1 MTRAVMLVVLLW
13 DRVDAVVEGREW
25 RAESDSGDH
34 ASALSFDDVVV
45 HGSVVCQ

>member
-1 MTRAVMLVVLLW
+1 MHQQ
-13 DRVDAVVEGREW
+13 VDPVGEGDEW

-34 ASALSFDDVVV
+34 ASALSLDNVVV